1 MSKSFIYIIGPENGP
16 YKIGHSV
23 NPDKRCS
30 QLQTGRLEKIRVLYT
45 KEIDKEIVEVI
56 EKLIHKQL
64 SVHKVRGEW
73 FNLSLDDMIME
84 IDFAFI
90 RWADVPNLKEKFRLN
105 LL

>member
-23 NPDKRCS
+23 DPDKRCS
-30 QLQTGRLEKIRVLYT
+30 QLQTSRLERIRVLY
-45 KEIDKEIVEVI
+45 KREVNKEIVEVM

-64 SVHKVRGEW
+64 SIHKIRGEW
-73 FNLSLDDMIME
+73 FNLKLEDMIME
-84 IDFAFI
+84 IDYAFI
-90 RWADVPNLKEKFRLN
+90 RWEDVPNLKEKYRLK